1 VGVFV
6 FQYIYYKNNI
16 MKKIIRLTEA
26 DLARIVKKVIKENE
40 DELPEMTSEMYIR
53 DIEEVIDY
61 VVDLF
66 EDDLSMGK
74 IKGNYDIYTYVNK
87 MEDELNKLFM
97 YFTDEENLSDEVID
111 ELEIIASD
119 MVEETVDYFYLTVE
133 EMDFPDQ
140 FED

>member
-1 VGVFV
+1 
-6 FQYIYYKNNI
+6 
-16 MKKIIRLTEA
+16 MKKVIKLTEA

-40 DELPEMTSEMYIR
+40 DELPEMTFEMYIR

-74 IKGNYDIYTYVNK
+74 IKWNDDIYTYVNK

-111 ELEIIASD
+111 ELEIIASN

>member
-1 VGVFV
+1 MGVFV

-74 IKGNYDIYTYVNK
+74 IKGNDDIYTYVDKIEYELDKLLNGL
-87 MEDELNKLFM
+87 MRED
-97 YFTDEENLSDEVID
+97 NLSDETIN

-119 MVEETVDYFYLTVE
+119 MAGDAIEYFYLSVE
-133 EMDFPDQ
+133 DIRRFS
-140 FED
+140 

>member
-1 VGVFV
+1 
-6 FQYIYYKNNI
+6 
-16 MKKIIRLTEA
+16 MKKVIKLTEA

-40 DELPEMTSEMYIR
+40 DELPEMTFEMYIR

-74 IKGNYDIYTYVNK
+74 IKWNDDIYTYVNK

>member
-1 VGVFV
+1 
-6 FQYIYYKNNI
+6 
-16 MKKIIRLTEA
+16 MKKVIKLTEA

-40 DELPEMTSEMYIR
+40 DELPEMTFEMYIR

-74 IKGNYDIYTYVNK
+74 IKWNDDIYTYVNK

-119 MVEETVDYFYLTVE
+119 MVEKTVDYFYLTVE

>member
-1 VGVFV
+1 
-6 FQYIYYKNNI
+6 

-74 IKGNYDIYTYVNK
+74 IKGNDDIYTYVDKIEYELDKLLNGL
-87 MEDELNKLFM
+87 MRED
-97 YFTDEENLSDEVID
+97 NLSDETIN

-119 MVEETVDYFYLTVE
+119 MAGDAIEYFYLSVE
-133 EMDFPDQ
+133 DIRRFS
-140 FED
+140 

>member
-1 VGVFV
+1 
-6 FQYIYYKNNI
+6 

-40 DELPEMTSEMYIR
+40 DELPEMTFEMYIR

-74 IKGNYDIYTYVNK
+74 IKWNDDIYTYVNK

>member
-1 VGVFV
+1 
-6 FQYIYYKNNI
+6 

-74 IKGNYDIYTYVNK
+74 IKWNDDIYTYVNK

-119 MVEETVDYFYLTVE
+119 MVEGTVDYFYLTVE